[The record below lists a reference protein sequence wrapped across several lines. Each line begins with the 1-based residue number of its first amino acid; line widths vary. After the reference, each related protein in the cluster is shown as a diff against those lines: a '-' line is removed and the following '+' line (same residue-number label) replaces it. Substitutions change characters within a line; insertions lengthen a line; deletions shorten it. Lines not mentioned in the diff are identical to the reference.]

1 MSTQTTTQ
9 QTSQVVESAKRSTL
23 IEELC
28 AARGT
33 QYKELHDYRSL

>member
-9 QTSQVVESAKRSTL
+9 QTSQVVASAKRSAL

-33 QYKELHDYRSL
+33 QYKELHNYRSL

>member
-9 QTSQVVESAKRSTL
+9 QTSQVVAAKRTAL
-23 IEELC
+23 IAELC

-33 QYKELHDYRSL
+33 QYKELHDYRTL

>member
-9 QTSQVVESAKRSTL
+9 QTSQVAAAAKRTAL

-28 AARGT
+28 AALGT
-33 QYKELHDYRSL
+33 QYKDLQDYRSL